1 MTVVDIRLIQYDLLP
16 VEDGWILR
24 CAANGRIVLRTAD
37 GETTSSFES
46 RVRYYCQ
53 DKATENRRVELNV
66 HDGDGYLKGRPV
78 TYAGSGAEEA

>member
-1 MTVVDIRLIQYDLLP
+1 MTVADIRLIQYDLLP

-24 CAANGRIVLRTAD
+24 CAANGRIVLKTVAEESR
-37 GETTSSFES
+37 SSFEG

-53 DKATENRRVELNV
+53 DKATENRRVELSV
-66 HDGDGYLKGRPV
+66 HDDDGYLKGRPV